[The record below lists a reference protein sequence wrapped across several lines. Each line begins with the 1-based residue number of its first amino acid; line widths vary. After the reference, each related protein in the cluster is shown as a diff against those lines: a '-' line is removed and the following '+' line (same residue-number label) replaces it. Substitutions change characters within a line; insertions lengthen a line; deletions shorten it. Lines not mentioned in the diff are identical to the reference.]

1 MATTFRLESQ
11 KVTNG
16 RYMYL
21 TCTQTKDI
29 AANKSTISWTLTVTG
44 GSTANYIETGPTT
57 VKIAGQTV
65 YNKSSI
71 THYYDKTFPA
81 AKGSVSGQLSTP
93 ITHNQ
98 DGTAD
103 PIECSIK
110 TSIYDGSTGRRT
122 EETRTGTWTLD
133 RIPRQAQFTTPTAN
147 FNDLEDPIIY
157 FENPAGELAEIHVAI
172 FLADDTVISGWKSI
186 TPTHTSHKF
195 NMSEIQ
201 SALLANT
208 PRPGNTG
215 NTISVGFFLKT
226 LINGVEIG
234 IAKDWAYFTI
244 VDPYPTLNPVLS
256 DSNAKTCAL
265 TGALYNSYETFVR
278 HHSKPSFKF
287 NAAAQ
292 KGARLTSQTVTNS
305 NYKFT
310 SNSET
315 SAEGTLTTITSS
327 IFQFEVQDNRGNKS
341 TPVIINV
348 DDNANYRYVPY
359 VHLTCNPV
367 QTRPNGLGQF
377 VFEVGGTCFNGE
389 FGKIN
394 GVSSSNSLTVEY
406 SYKASDETEY
416 GEWQSM
422 SVSSSGNSYTA
433 KSPEI
438 QLDYQKTYLFRARA
452 NDLLETLTEN
462 DIGSLSVTAKPTF
475 DWSESDFNFN
485 VPVSAPYITLQNAD
499 IDLDGY
505 ITAVHVGAQSGGFE
519 LLEVFG
525 PMYDKFGEMI
535 TNGLAE
541 YGGSDEQIDPNTTSS
556 HIILTNHANGPMGEG
571 TFYYIV
577 TIWYGGKSES
587 AYRAQYG
594 IPYNKNGSMYHRFF
608 NGTWSDWRRHFN
620 ADELDDYVVER
631 GSTDIWVWEK
641 WNSGKAV
648 CWGKKNFGTKAVTVA
663 WGSVY
668 VISDSAVM
676 SADFPSGLFI
686 DTPYY
691 INASFLWGGDFDAA
705 IIKSYKVQPSKDNT
719 GAYNLQRGRSA
730 TLSNTTLG
738 FHAIG
743 KWK

>member
-1 MATTFRLESQ
+1 MASTFRLESQ

-44 GSTANYIETGPTT
+44 GNTANYIETGPTT

-81 AKGSVSGQLSTP
+81 AKGSVDSSTYGTVE
-93 ITHNQ
+93 ITHDQ
-98 DGTAD
+98 TGAAD

-157 FENPAGELAEIHVAI
+157 FDNPAGELAEIHVAI
-172 FLADDTVISGWKSI
+172 FLGDDTVISGWKSI

-195 NMSEIQ
+195 NMSEIR

-208 PRPGNTG
+208 PRPGTTG

-226 LINGVEIG
+226 IIDGVEIG
-234 IAKDWAYFTI
+234 VAQDWAYFTI
-244 VDPYPTLNPVLS
+244 ANPNPTFSPEVE
-256 DSNAKTCAL
+256 DRYDKTFAL
-265 TGALYNSYETFVR
+265 TGNRKTFIQY
-278 HHSKPSFKF
+278 HSKPSFKF
-287 NAAAQ
+287 NAVAQ
-292 KGARLTSQTVTNS
+292 KGSRLTSQIVTNS
-305 NYKFT
+305 THKFT
-310 SNSET
+310 SNSES
-315 SAEGTLTTITSS
+315 SAIGTFSAINSS
-327 IFQFEVQDNRGNKS
+327 IFRFEVQDSRGNKAN
-341 TPVIINV
+341 PVTI
-348 DDNANYRYVPY
+348 DLANTSGYRYVPY

-394 GVSSSNSLTVEY
+394 GASSSNSLTVEY

-416 GEWQSM
+416 GDWQPM
-422 SVSSSGNSYTA
+422 TVTQSGNFYTA
-433 KSPEI
+433 KSSEI
-438 QLDYQKTYLFRARA
+438 KLDDYQKTYLFRARA

-485 VPVSAPYITLQNAD
+485 VPVTMPSLMVGDEFDIT
-499 IDLDGY
+499 DG
-505 ITAVHVGAQSGGFE
+505 ILTATTVDASLGMFDSIE
-519 LLEVFG
+519 FG
-525 PMYDKFGEMI
+525 SEMRDSFGQLV

-541 YGGSDEQIDPNTTSS
+541 YGSSDEQIDPNTTSS

-620 ADELDDYVVER
+620 ADELGDYVVER
-631 GSTDIWVWEK
+631 GSTDMWVWEK
-641 WNSGKAV
+641 WSSGKAV
-648 CWGKKNFGTKAVTVA
+648 CWGKKNFGTKAVTVK
-663 WGSVY
+663 WGTAVY
-668 VISDSAVM
+668 EISDSAVM
-676 SADFPSGLFI
+676 SADFPSGLFV

-691 INASFLWGGDFDAA
+691 TNASLLYGGDFDAV
-705 IIKSYKVQPSKDNT
+705 IVKSRKASPSKDNT
-719 GAYNLQRGRSA
+719 GAYNILRGASG

-738 FHAIG
+738 FYAIG
-743 KWK
+743 RWK

>member
-81 AKGSVSGQLSTP
+81 AKGSVDSSTYGTVE
-93 ITHNQ
+93 ITHDQ
-98 DGTAD
+98 TGAAD

-195 NMSEIQ
+195 NMSEIR

-208 PRPGNTG
+208 PRPGTTG

-226 LINGVEIG
+226 LIDGAEIG
-234 IAKDWAYFTI
+234 TAQDWAYFTI
-244 VDPYPTLNPVLS
+244 TDPNPTFSPEVE
-256 DSNAKTCAL
+256 DSYDKTFAL
-265 TGALYNSYETFVR
+265 TGNRKTFVQY
-278 HHSKPSFKF
+278 HSKPTFKF
-287 NAAAQ
+287 NAVAQ
-292 KGARLTSQTVTNS
+292 KGSRLTSQTVTNS
-305 NYKFT
+305 THKFT
-310 SNSET
+310 SNSES
-315 SAEGTLTTITSS
+315 SAVCTFSATNGSV
-327 IFQFEVQDNRGNKS
+327 FRFEVQDSRGNKAN
-341 TPVIINV
+341 PVTINL
-348 DDNANYRYVPY
+348 ANNSGYRYVPY

-377 VFEVGGTCFNGE
+377 VFEVSGACFDDSFGE
-389 FGKIN
+389 EDN
-394 GVSSSNSLTVEY
+394 VLHVEY

-438 QLDYQKTYLFRARA
+438 QLDYQKTYVFRTRA

-499 IDLDGY
+499 IDPNGY
-505 ITAVHVGAQSGGFE
+505 MTAVHVGAQSGGFE

-608 NGTWSDWRRHFN
+608 NGTWTDWRRHFN
-620 ADELDDYVVER
+620 ADELGDYVVER
-631 GSTDIWVWEK
+631 GSTDMWVWEK
-641 WNSGKAV
+641 WSSGKAV
-648 CWGKKNFGTKAVTVA
+648 CWGKKNFGTKAVTVK
-663 WGSVY
+663 WGTAVY
-668 VISDSAVM
+668 EISDSAVM
-676 SADFPSGLFI
+676 SADFPSGLFV

-691 INASFLWGGDFDAA
+691 TNASLLYGGDFDAV
-705 IIKSYKVQPSKDNT
+705 IVKSRKASPSKDNT
-719 GAYNLQRGRSA
+719 GAYNILRGASG

-738 FHAIG
+738 FYAIG
-743 KWK
+743 RWK